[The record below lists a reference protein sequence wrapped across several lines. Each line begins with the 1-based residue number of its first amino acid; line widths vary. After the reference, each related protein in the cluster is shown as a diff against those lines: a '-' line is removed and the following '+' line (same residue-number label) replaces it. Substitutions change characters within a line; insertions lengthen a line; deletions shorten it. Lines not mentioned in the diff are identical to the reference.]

1 MSLLDLFRRRNP
13 REKDAAFLAASDFF
27 DARWYLRAYPDVAAA
42 GYPPAMH
49 YVTHGA
55 REGRDPGPR
64 FSTSAYL
71 ERYPDVAAS
80 GLNPLI
86 HYLRFGAPENRVI
99 DPARPTAA
107 SIDPERDREANIANA
122 RANRAAVEAS
132 ERALDALRARLPDPR
147 DHGPPGEV
155 PRMFHF
161 VWLSDQ
167 PQGDIPYYAAIAIR
181 SARHFNP
188 GWAAFYYCNHEPE
201 GPNWDRV
208 KPDVTV
214 VRLDDFRFFRNAEL
228 HHYAHKADVIRLIV
242 INQCGGVYLDLDTIT
257 RKSFED
263 LRTNTFCMGVQ
274 ADCHGVGSGLCNA
287 VLVGQP
293 GAQFSTRWLEQY
305 DYFRSRGKDLLWDY
319 HSVKLP
325 ALMMAKT
332 PELITVLDYRAF
344 FYPLWNVIEQQL
356 FSDAGARFKEDFEVA
371 YCHHLWNAG
380 SDGLLA
386 SIDQHW
392 ISTSGSIYAGI
403 VREVE
408 GLPA

>member
-1 MSLLDLFRRRNP
+1 MQGRRAIEATVP
-13 REKDAAFLAASDFF
+13 
-27 DARWYLRAYPDVAAA
+27 
-42 GYPPAMH
+42 
-49 YVTHGA
+49 GA
-55 REGRDPGPR
+55 RIAGHHRQRGRGHADQAVGAHARGTPVVGT
-64 FSTSAYL
+64 F
-71 ERYPDVAAS
+71 VADQQAEQ
-80 GLNPLI
+80 GQ
-86 HYLRFGAPENRVI
+86 A
-99 DPARPTAA
+99 
-107 SIDPERDREANIANA
+107 DPERDREANIANA

-161 VWLSDQ
+161 VWLNDQ

-208 KPDVTV
+208 RPDVTV

-263 LRTNTFCMGVQ
+263 LRKHNFCMGVQ

-305 DYFRSRGKDLLWDY
+305 DYFRSRGKDLLWAETRCDDRT
-319 HSVKLP
+319 
-325 ALMMAKT
+325 AA
-332 PELITVLDYRAF
+332 DR
-344 FYPLWNVIEQQL
+344 
-356 FSDAGARFKEDFEVA
+356 
-371 YCHHLWNAG
+371 AG
-380 SDGLLA
+380 SCG
-386 SIDQHW
+386 Q
-392 ISTSGSIYAGI
+392 
-403 VREVE
+403 
-408 GLPA
+408 